1 MYAYLFPWTIQNTI
15 KEMSRVCAGQDQLLE
30 EELKGFVLRIFKMF
44 VEQVSDLK
52 TLVCSPWILHAASVI
67 AVSFRW
73 ELNVPVNGAV
83 PRKG

>member
-30 EELKGFVLRIFKMF
+30 EELKGFVLRIFKMS

-52 TLVCSPWILHAASVI
+52 ILVCSPWILHAASVI